1 MSIELLNLKGR
12 TALVTGSTQG
22 LGLGIAKGLASA
34 GATVAING
42 RNVDRVAATVKAL
55 KSDGFDAVP
64 CSFDLTQQADVDR
77 AVTAL
82 EDEHSPIDIL
92 VNNAAIVIRGP
103 LDEFSLADWRTVMA
117 TDLEGVLL
125 VSQRVVRGMRS
136 RKRGKII
143 NIASLGAVSGRYN
156 IGCYS
161 TAKAGV
167 VALTRHMTLEWG
179 RDNVQI
185 NAIGPGWFMT
195 EMVQPVIQKNP
206 NLDTWLK
213 ERTPAGRW
221 GDPNRDLAG
230 AAIFL
235 ASSASDF
242 VNGQVL
248 FVDGGHLTS
257 SGT

>member
-1 MSIELLNLKGR
+1 MSIDLFNLKGR

-22 LGLGIAKGLASA
+22 LGLGIAKGLARA
-34 GATVAING
+34 GSVVAING
-42 RNVDRVAATVKAL
+42 RNADRVASVVEGL
-55 KSDGFDAVP
+55 KIDGLDMRA
-64 CSFDLTQQADVDR
+64 CAFDLTQPDAVDN
-77 AVTAL
+77 AITAF
-82 EDEHSPIDIL
+82 ENAHAPIDIL

-103 LDEFSLADWRTVMA
+103 LDDYALTDWRTVMA

-125 VSQRVVRGMRS
+125 VSQRVMRGMRE

-143 NIASLGAVSGRYN
+143 NIASLGAVAGRYN
-156 IGCYS
+156 LGCYS
-161 TAKAGV
+161 TAKAGLI
-167 VALTRHMTLEWG
+167 ALTRQMALEWG

-221 GDPNRDLAG
+221 GDPNKDLDG

-248 FVDGGHLTS
+248 YVDGGHLTS
-257 SGT
+257 TGM